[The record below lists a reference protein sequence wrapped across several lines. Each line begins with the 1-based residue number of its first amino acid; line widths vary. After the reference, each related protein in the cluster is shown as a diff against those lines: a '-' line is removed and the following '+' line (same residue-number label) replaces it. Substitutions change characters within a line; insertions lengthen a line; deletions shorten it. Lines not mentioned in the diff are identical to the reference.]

1 MIDLASETERLLAFA
16 EHSRHPEGGFAWL
29 NADGTPD
36 LERPRELWITTRMT
50 HVFAL
55 GELLGW
61 PGAAELVAR
70 MEGRAALNDQ
80 KFENV
85 AMRFTERDRRGQLIV
100 ESNRDAIASALA
112 AQKEDTTGKYEANRN
127 AATKLESY
135 FAHQTEQTQ
144 QLLQEMRRSTEDKI
158 TDIKERLDKGE
169 GTQKGGQDTRSEQRM
184 NTGHIMGII
193 GGVVGML
200 ALLWTI
206 SQGFLVG
213 NNERKISALLRDTN
227 IVPPGYVL
235 VPAPTAGK

>member
-1 MIDLASETERLLAFA
+1 MTHPMSDLPQYPPQPTYSNVPIPDPSLITEREIAKAKADIRHETELMLT
-16 EHSRHPEGGFAWL
+16 SL
-29 NADGTPD
+29 KT
-36 LERPRELWITTRMT
+36 
-50 HVFAL
+50 
-55 GELLGW
+55 
-61 PGAAELVAR
+61 ELVAR